1 MEANPVPSVQA
12 EYETAILE
20 IMFSLL
26 CDREWAVVLIAWDPA
41 YDDLRARLRAENAAR
56 RAEPA

>member
-1 MEANPVPSVQA
+1 MEPFPVPSLQT

-20 IMFSLL
+20 LMLALL
-26 CDREWAVVLIAWDPA
+26 CDREWAVVLIAWDPS

-56 RAEPA
+56 RNA